1 MRGVQGAALQRQ
13 RSRLEAQRRGTGSS
27 LQVDREESRPITQRL
42 TAPGS
47 ILFGITLFH
56 IGLVF
61 LIIGFLM
68 VITAMIPGYME
79 SDEARDL
86 VGTGSFFVCFGGA
99 LTLLNRILTK
109 REEDSLGEY
118 VSSRL
123 ARSKSGG
130 RLVRDAES
138 GLTPEIPRRAG
149 RSADARK
156 TSLAVPLVA
165 SRRSSQLTP
174 THSFHSS
181 SSATATP
188 NDVHVVVR
196 EGEKTAGGARN
207 GRGAVGSG
215 NLGTNG
221 STVSTVSASQV

>member
-1 MRGVQGAALQRQ
+1 MRGVQGAALRRQ
-13 RSRLEAQRRGTGSS
+13 RSRLDAQRRGTSGS
-27 LQVDREESRPITQRL
+27 LAEAGEVRRATERL

-61 LIIGFLM
+61 LFIGFLM
-68 VITAMIPGYME
+68 VITAMIPGYIE
-79 SDEARDL
+79 SDKARDV

-99 LTLLNRILTK
+99 LTLLNRILSK
-109 REEDSLGEY
+109 REEDSLSEY
-118 VSSRL
+118 VSTRL

-149 RSADARK
+149 RAAASRK
-156 TSLAVPLVA
+156 TSLAAPLVA

-174 THSFHSS
+174 THSSHSS
-181 SSATATP
+181 HSPLATP
-188 NDVHVVVR
+188 NDVHVLLP
-196 EGEKTAGGARN
+196 EGEKTKNASKN
-207 GRGAVGSG
+207 GKDAAAKMEK
-215 NLGTNG
+215 NN